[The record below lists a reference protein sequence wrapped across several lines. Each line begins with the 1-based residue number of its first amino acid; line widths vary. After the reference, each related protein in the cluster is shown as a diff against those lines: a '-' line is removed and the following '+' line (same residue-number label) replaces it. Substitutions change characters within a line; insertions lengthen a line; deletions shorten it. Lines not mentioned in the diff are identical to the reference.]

1 MKKEELEKL
10 NLVKGS
16 SYESDEQNELTK
28 LREQFKNQYAMK
40 KGWNVKSLTD
50 EQLLEIKSQKG
61 YQCPGMICG

>member
-1 MKKEELEKL
+1 MKKEDLEKY

-16 SYESDEQNELTK
+16 SYENDGQSELTRM
-28 LREQFKNQYAMK
+28 REQFKTQYALK
-40 KGWNVKSLTD
+40 RGWNVKNLTD